1 MTESVHPKLP
11 WETAGVRLHWPRDG
25 HAAYVVGRMGVVR
38 SVDVWPL
45 LYGSHGAGKI
55 GFARLQRLGLLR
67 MFPRA
72 HLSEHAWYGLVPEAA
87 SWLAEA
93 MGCEESELRIVYGV
107 SRMNLSAVRD
117 RNRFWAGV
125 VLACRSREG
134 ARVALVRPEWELRRS
149 REAGTRT
156 VPDLQLVLEVSGEA
170 GTEEFTWFVEFDAG
184 TERLAVLEAKA
195 KAYQEAARLGAF
207 YGELGWR
214 VLVLVPTPRR
224 ARSVA
229 AAMARSG
236 AEATW
241 VAVQSELEEARALEP
256 RLWSVAELAAEPKA
270 GPRWSLVG
278 SAPIREGE
286 PQPRSAADRGSS
298 SVSRGDSR

>member
-1 MTESVHPKLP
+1 MTDERPKLS
-11 WETAGVRLHWPRDG
+11 WETPGVRLHLPRDV

-38 SVDVWPL
+38 SADVWPL

-67 MFPRA
+67 MFPRP

-87 SWLAEA
+87 SWVAEA
-93 MGCEESELRIVYGV
+93 MGCEASELRIVYGV
-107 SRMNLSAVRD
+107 SRMNLPAVRD
-117 RNRFWAGV
+117 RNRFWASV
-125 VLACRSREG
+125 VLACRARQG

-149 REAGTRT
+149 REPGTRL
-156 VPDLQLVLEVSGEA
+156 VPDLQLVLEMSGESGA
-170 GTEEFTWFVEFDAG
+170 EECTWFIEFDAG

-195 KAYQEAARLGAF
+195 KAYSEAARIGAL
-207 YGELGWR
+207 YGELRWR
-214 VLVLVPTPRR
+214 VLVLVPTIRR

-241 VAVQSELEEARALEP
+241 VAVHSELEEARALEP
-256 RLWSVAELAAEPKA
+256 RLWSVAELAADPKA
-270 GPRWSLVG
+270 LPRWSLIG
-278 SAPIREGE
+278 GATPIRD
-286 PQPRSAADRGSS
+286 PDPRPRSAADRGSA
-298 SVSRGDSR
+298 GDSSEDPR